1 MGWGLREAP
10 VAPVFVMKEQ
20 LRQELPPAAT
30 FQHFYLPG
38 KWIFYMHRRRSR
50 TSGPTN
56 VFFFNF
62 ITFTFT
68 FFSLLLSKWTFY
80 MHRRRSWTSG
90 PTNVFFN
97 FITFT
102 YLLTFFPLSLFPHL
116 ANVYLAH
123 KAMMMIEGA
132 VSWKR
137 KTGFIL
143 QEGHQTPTALSS

>member
-56 VFFFNF
+56 VFFNF
-62 ITFTFT
+62 IT
-68 FFSLLLSKWTFY
+68 LI
-80 MHRRRSWTSG
+80 
-90 PTNVFFN
+90 
-97 FITFT
+97 FI
-102 YLLTFFPLSLFPHL
+102 FFPLFPHL
-116 ANVYLAH
+116 ANGYLAH
-123 KAMMMIEGA
+123 KAMMMIQEA